1 MKLWQRIF
9 FCAFLL
15 TLLAVDVTMI
25 VTLNLNFRTTVERET
40 DRAAIQNAY
49 YTETLRSEVV
59 YRRLQEGRLRLQAD
73 QVEEIIGEMV
83 QNQQAGT
90 DRLVVCSSDGEPVGG
105 EGRQELAML
114 PEEFRSS
121 VQAADSMLSM
131 IVERDGRSYMLTG
144 SPTELETEAYPVYTV
159 SDVTAIYRGLEQQ
172 LQFSRIAS
180 LVFAGLT
187 GGVLILVVLRLL
199 RPLNQINA
207 GLGRIAG
214 GDYGLRLPDYRSPEF
229 HELSGNINRM
239 SASIEK
245 NVEEVQG
252 LADERQ
258 RFVDNFA
265 HEMKTPLTSV
275 MGFADLMRIQ
285 KDMDEKKRREY
296 AGIILDQ
303 TRRLQILSAKM
314 LQLSSL
320 HHVSLEFRRTEINK
334 MFFSV
339 YKTVL
344 PLMVSRKVHL
354 KVEPAHGGAV
364 DVDPELFELLLSNLV
379 DNAGKASEAGKTVR
393 LRAERR
399 EEAWVFH
406 VEDQGVGMSEE
417 ELRHVLEPFYMADK
431 SRSRRSGGVGLGLS
445 LCARI
450 VELHGGELKIDSR
463 PGEGTRV
470 TVVLKDR
477 KGGDDDEQE
486 K

>member
-15 TLLAVDVTMI
+15 TLLAVDVTMA

-59 YRRLQEGRLRLQAD
+59 YRRLQEGKLRLQAD

-83 QNQQAGT
+83 QDQQAGA
-90 DRLVVCSSDGEPVGG
+90 DRLIVCSADGEMVGG
-105 EGRQELAML
+105 EGRQELGML

-121 VQAADSMLSM
+121 VQAADNMLSM
-131 IVERDGRSYMLTG
+131 IVEQDGRSYMLTG
-144 SPTELETEAYPVYTV
+144 SPTELETEAYTVYTV
-159 SDVTAIYRGLEQQ
+159 SDVTAVYRGLEQ
-172 LQFSRIAS
+172 
-180 LVFAGLT
+180 
-187 GGVLILVVLRLL
+187 
-199 RPLNQINA
+199 
-207 GLGRIAG
+207 IAG

-229 HELSGNINRM
+229 HELSENINRM

-252 LADERQ
+252 LANERQ

-320 HHVSLEFRRTEINK
+320 HHVSLESRRTEINQ
-334 MFFSV
+334 MFFNV

-354 KVEPAHGGAV
+354 KVEPAPGGAV

-379 DNAGKASEAGKTVR
+379 DNAGKASEAGRTVR

-399 EEAWVFH
+399 KDAWAFH

-417 ELRHVLEPFYMADK
+417 ELHHALEPFYMADK
-431 SRSRRSGGVGLGLS
+431 SRSRRNGGVGLGLS

-450 VELHGGELKIDSR
+450 VELHGGELQMDSR

-470 TVVLKDR
+470 TVVLTDRKTDR
-477 KGGDDDEQE
+477 KGGGGDEQE